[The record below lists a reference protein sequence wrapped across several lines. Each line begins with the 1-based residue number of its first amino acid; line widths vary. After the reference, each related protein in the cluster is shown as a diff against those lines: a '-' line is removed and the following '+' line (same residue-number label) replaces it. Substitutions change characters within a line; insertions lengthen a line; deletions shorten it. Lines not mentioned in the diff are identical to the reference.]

1 MHLLQA
7 LQMMQFRFPMPSCP
21 PPRLADQRREATARL
36 IHEAA
41 LRLAAERGVEA
52 VTAEAIAAEAGI
64 SPRTFF
70 NYYPF
75 KEAAI
80 MGPPPSFPEPAAE
93 AFATGRGPLRP
104 ALEALLAAHLARLG
118 DRRSLVAQF
127 LAIGPDNPRLMG
139 LRLVALYGRRDAL
152 AALLARRLPELPA
165 ARRAI
170 LAHAVMAA
178 AGSAVEDWAEGRED
192 DLVATALARLDEVA
206 PAAALLEDRG

>member
-1 MHLLQA
+1 MS
-7 LQMMQFRFPMPSCP
+7 PSDC
-21 PPRLADQRREATARL
+21 TV
-36 IHEAA
+36 H
-41 LRLAAERGVEA
+41 GA
-52 VTAEAIAAEAGI
+52 VTAVSGLRERKKARTTQQLVDAAYALLAEGGFEAMTADAIADRAGV
-64 SPRTFF
+64 SRRTFF

-104 ALEALLAAHLARLG
+104 TLEALLAAHLARLG

-152 AALLARRLPELPA
+152 AALLARRLPDLPA